1 MLDRTFTPAE
11 ANSALGEVLPAAE
24 RLVRVRER
32 LRELESAQGRLV
44 TAIGGNGGGH
54 AAGDLDA
61 AQSEVVSLLGAAAAC
76 VEHLESLGVLV
87 KDADLGLLDFPALRG
102 GAPVLLCWHLGEASV
117 RFWHGYEEGYA
128 GRKPIDWGEEEE
140 I

>member
-76 VEHLESLGVLV
+76 LEHLESLGVLV
-87 KDADLGLLDFPALRG
+87 KDADLGLLDFPALREG
-102 GAPVLLCWHLGEASV
+102 IPVLLCWHLGEESV
-117 RFWHGYEEGYA
+117 GFWHDYEEGYA